1 MYSFKDL
8 MMVDLRPGE
17 PEEMRYYNQ
26 KQKKTYNGNEEVEA
40 DEALNMQKRRAA
52 SRRMKRMKH
61 RIKIGREKAKR
72 RMADPARLK
81 RRAQKQARTEILKK
95 LTKGLSKGD
104 LTYAR
109 RQELEKRL
117 DKPAMKNRIA
127 RLAKKKLPL
136 ARKAELARR
145 RGSSTN
151 K

>member
-1 MYSFKDL
+1 

>member
-40 DEALNMQKRRAA
+40 DEALNMQQRRAA

-61 RIKIGREKAKR
+61 RIRIGREKSKR

-81 RRAQKQARTEILKK
+81 RRSIKK
-95 LTKGLSKGD
+95 L
-104 LTYAR
+104 
-109 RQELEKRL
+109 
-117 DKPAMKNRIA
+117 
-127 RLAKKKLPL
+127 
-136 ARKAELARR
+136 
-145 RGSSTN
+145 
-151 K
+151 